1 MALLLLKSKNTDDL
15 TYLQG
20 LALTENRK
28 VKNPRS
34 KPIIVFKGLEP
45 NRVKN
50 TYVCYLG
57 TKDLTGTAIL

>member
-1 MALLLLKSKNTDDL
+1 MTLLLIKPENTDDL
-15 TYLQG
+15 TCLQG

-45 NRVKN
+45 NR
-50 TYVCYLG
+50 
-57 TKDLTGTAIL
+57 A